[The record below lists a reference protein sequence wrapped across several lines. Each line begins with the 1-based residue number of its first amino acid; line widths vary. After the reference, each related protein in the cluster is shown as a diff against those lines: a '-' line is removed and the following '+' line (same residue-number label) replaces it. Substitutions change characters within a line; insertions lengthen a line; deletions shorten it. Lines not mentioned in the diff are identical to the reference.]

1 MFLVQAIISMDHN
14 KSGGGMFKNK
24 STKIE
29 LVTNTLHDISLNK
42 STPVSDINISPNP
55 ISPLYS
61 SLPPAPKELSPKP
74 QKNLDPSMCSKNL
87 RFPIPNR

>member
-1 MFLVQAIISMDHN
+1 MDHN
-14 KSGGGMFKNK
+14 KSGVGMFKNK
-24 STKIE
+24 SRKIE
-29 LVTNTLHDISLNK
+29 LVTNTLHNISLNK

-61 SLPPAPKELSPKP
+61 SLPPAPEELSPKP
-74 QKNLDPSMCSKNL
+74 QKNLDPSMYYKNL